1 MDTER
6 GKEKIRNVVSGS
18 LWKDFLEIIETEKAE
33 AWQKGVADG
42 REEGWNAAKA
52 MLKMLTPKPGEAIGG
67 TYRQSECLDNISV
80 ETAISMLKKISQE
93 QIIVGDEITYPG
105 MRGKYVVIDITSNIA
120 ERNIV
125 NALRI
130 SNLCDESIWVDRK
143 YASKTGVHYENIGRF
158 MRGLLNG

>member
-1 MDTER
+1 
-6 GKEKIRNVVSGS
+6 
-18 LWKDFLEIIETEKAE
+18 
-33 AWQKGVADG
+33 
-42 REEGWNAAKA
+42 
-52 MLKMLTPKPGEAIGG
+52 MLKMLTPKPGEAISG
-67 TYRQSECLDNISV
+67 TYKQSECLDDISV

-93 QIIVGDEITYPG
+93 QIIVGDEIAYPG